1 MPLQPLA
8 WTLRARPAN
17 PSTLPSRSLHYR
29 PGPIWSPKLPFAHLR
44 ALGIR
49 GSHTFELGLD
59 FLRILLAA
67 GLAVK

>member
-29 PGPIWSPKLPFAHLR
+29 PGPIWSPKLRDQPLANEKNDDQTIS
-44 ALGIR
+44 GIAD
-49 GSHTFELGLD
+49 SSTVLQ
-59 FLRILLAA
+59 
-67 GLAVK
+67 